1 MIPNIVYMYKSYI
14 LRAFSI
20 KDYKTAFT
28 ILYELANFVQFK
40 TDDDKEL
47 LNRFDKGTPNEQF
60 NIIRDYWASLN
71 NHIYTKALEQKL
83 IVADIPSELTVEG
96 IEALGD

>member
-1 MIPNIVYMYKSYI
+1 MYKSYI

-47 LNRFDKGTPNEQF
+47 LNRFDKSTPNEQF

-83 IVADIPSELTVEG
+83 ITADIQSELTVEG
-96 IEALGD
+96 IEAFGD